1 MLLQHT
7 GQAGPFHS
15 TMRFP
20 VSRTGSPMRSTW
32 FYALPLLCSL
42 SLATQACDSGKL
54 YLMRHAEKSAQ
65 GGSDPA
71 LSAQGEARAQALVE
85 KFSQQA
91 IAAVFS
97 TDYQRTRATATPLAQ
112 ARQLDVI
119 LYNPDQ
125 PAQLLQRLAQDYC
138 GKNVVIVGHSNTV
151 PELIKLAG
159 ITQPV
164 VIAETAFGDIY
175 QLQRSASGNSL
186 SHFN

>member
-7 GQAGPFHS
+7 GQAGPIHS
-15 TMRFP
+15 TMALSRF
-20 VSRTGSPMRSTW
+20 RTGSLMRSIW
-32 FYALPLLCSL
+32 FYALALLCSL
-42 SLATQACDSGKL
+42 SLTAQACDSGTL

-97 TDYQRTRATATPLAQ
+97 TDYQRTRATATPLAK

-138 GKNVVIVGHSNTV
+138 GKHVVIVGHSNTV

-159 ITQPV
+159 ISQPV

-175 QLQRSASGNSL
+175 QLQRSPHGNRLSL
-186 SHFN
+186 FN